1 VLEVVC
7 IVQQGA
13 VEGFAGVYG
22 GWPHDSEVPLVGFE
36 CEEECSHSCPCLN
49 VDGEVVDVGVRSV

>member
-1 VLEVVC
+1 VHSSAGC
-7 IVQQGA
+7 P
-13 VEGFAGVYG
+13 EGFASVYG